1 MIFTDLEKAAILQG
15 LVKLAYVDNNLAPSE
30 ESLYM
35 KISEKLGANDHII
48 RLASQLE
55 KNPSQAIGVIQ
66 SFSQDKKELFSALLY
81 MMMNA
86 DGVNNLLEQGFIE
99 GAQLFYDIPEITPEK
114 ADRIFKSFMAK

>member
-1 MIFTDLEKAAILQG
+1 
-15 LVKLAYVDNNLAPSE
+15 
-30 ESLYM
+30 M